1 MNKKLYL
8 LVMVLV
14 ILSAAFAGC
23 TRSATNA
30 KATATPEVPFVVPN
44 QDDAQ
49 RLTEIVSMTQAA
61 EAIKNTPA
69 PQIAT
74 PTVKVE
80 GGQTEPTTAPVV
92 AEATATA
99 TTAPVAAFVPTPGRP
114 ATYTLQKGE
123 WPLCIARRYNLDVN
137 AFFSLNGL
145 SMASKPATGTVV
157 KIPTSGSWSS
167 GDRALKSHPATY
179 TVVSGDT
186 IYTIACAYG
195 DVDPNAIIA
204 VNSLK
209 DPYTLTAGQKLSIP

>member
-8 LVMVLV
+8 IVMVLV
-14 ILSAAFAGC
+14 ILSMAFAGC
-23 TRSATNA
+23 TRSATDA
-30 KATATPEVPFVVPN
+30 KATATPAVPFPVVS
-44 QDDAQ
+44 DAE

-80 GGQTEPTTAPVV
+80 GGQAEPTAAPVV
-92 AEATATA
+92 AEATATVTA
-99 TTAPVAAFVPTPGRP
+99 APVAAFVPTPGRP

-157 KIPTSGSWSS
+157 KIPTGGSWSS